1 MIPAASR
8 LSQYLTKKR
17 EMTMKQLSAQTVS
30 LLDDI
35 EARIDPETEEDFGR
49 QWEDFLYGRFHGDI
63 FSPCRARVSDPTVVL
78 PRVNI
83 TEMNVHWGILRHRG
97 AIVLRDDSA
106 MNLSPELYKEF
117 AAPYDE
123 ELLKRFGGG
132 VVHFCGRGDHYIEEL
147 CSIPYVTGVNMS
159 QPHLNDMEK
168 IYRNTVDKGLL
179 AFNRARAEQDKARGF
194 NGNLSC

>member
-1 MIPAASR
+1 
-8 LSQYLTKKR
+8 
-17 EMTMKQLSAQTVS
+17 
-30 LLDDI
+30 
-35 EARIDPETEEDFGR
+35 
-49 QWEDFLYGRFHGDI
+49 
-63 FSPCRARVSDPTVVL
+63 
-78 PRVNI
+78 
-83 TEMNVHWGILRHRG
+83 MNVHWGILRHRG

-147 CSIPYVTGVNMS
+147 CSIPYVTGINMS

-168 IYRNTVDKGLL
+168 IYRNTVDKGIKLL